1 MRLRRLLVV
10 EMLALIA
17 IGAVAGC
24 GQLTTTARQDALA
37 MTQQTPLPAVH
48 IDLEIDRWIYTK
60 PEQLCDAPLVAEVA
74 VGARDVAR
82 WNTEDGKRPPIA
94 TGGEIVRQGYFI
106 YTPVTFSS
114 FTPLRAHSL
123 PPSEAYM
130 TIGGQV
136 GQDTYRMDGD
146 PQLSG
151 VGGHYILVITTP
163 APRKGMTPADTL
175 LISYAFPVDASG
187 KVIIQQAGDPNE
199 PGVGPVQPEIAVALS
214 DLKATLARCA
224 A

>member
-1 MRLRRLLVV
+1 MRSPRLLVAGT
-10 EMLALIA
+10 LALIA
-17 IGAVAGC
+17 IGAIAGC
-24 GQLTTTARQDALA
+24 GQLTTTARQDAPA
-37 MTQQTPLPAVH
+37 SAQQTPLPAVH
-48 IDLEIDRWIYTK
+48 IAGVVDRFQFTK
-60 PEQLCDAPLVAEVA
+60 PEELCNPPLVAEVVVA
-74 VGARDVAR
+74 AHGEAR

-94 TGGEIVRQGYFI
+94 TAGEIIRQGYFI

-123 PPSEAYM
+123 LPGEAYM

-151 VGGHYILVITTP
+151 VGGHYILIITTLT
-163 APRKGMTPADTL
+163 PRKGMTPANTL
-175 LISYAFPVDASG
+175 LVSYAYPITASG
-187 KVIIQQAGDPNE
+187 KVILQHAGDPNE
-199 PGVGPVQPEIAVALS
+199 PGTGSLQPEISVALA
-214 DLKATLARCA
+214 DLKAMLAHCA